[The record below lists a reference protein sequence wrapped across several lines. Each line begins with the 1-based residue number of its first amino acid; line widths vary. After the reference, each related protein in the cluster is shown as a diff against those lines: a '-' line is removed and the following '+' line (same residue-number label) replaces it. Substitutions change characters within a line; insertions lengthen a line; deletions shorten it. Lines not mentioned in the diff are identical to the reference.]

1 VTARAVSFVRRHPVG
16 IAATA
21 LSLVVMLPLLTPG
34 FVLTYD
40 MVFVPRP
47 RLTKALLGISGT
59 LPRSVP
65 TAGVVALTSRVL
77 TGEVVQ
83 KLALLGIILAGA
95 VGAARLVRG
104 ARPVA
109 RIGAGL
115 LYVWTPMMYERL
127 LLGQWAFLLG
137 YALLP
142 FAVSAALAFREG
154 RPGGAWRLAL
164 ALAATMAASPY
175 TGLFGAAIAAAVA
188 LWPRGA
194 TPGLARRAV
203 ALAGVA
209 VLMNLPWAV
218 PALLHPAVPDRPAVA
233 VEAFQARSDSPLGAV
248 GSVLTLGGLWRPDLA
263 PPGRETVAWI
273 PAFVVIAGIG
283 VLGFRGLRRRW
294 PAGAT
299 DGLVAVAV
307 LGVFLAVASSVPALR
322 AAPLFLVRHVPGG
335 GVFRDAQKFIAP
347 AILLLAVAFGHGL
360 ERLHPPEGSR
370 GVEARFA
377 LLALLP
383 VALAPTLAWAAGGEL
398 FTASYPAS
406 WARAERIMA
415 ADPAPGAVLLLPWHA
430 YVPLSWNRSRPVL
443 QPGADYF
450 SRRSVADG
458 SLVVG
463 PFVLPAEDPWARL
476 AAPSVQGSGSLS
488 PRLGRIGIRYVVLL
502 KEADWRSFRSR
513 IDGRPILETTE
524 LSLYRG
530 PPRSRTPRLDEVPA
544 APVVAADAVTAAFL
558 VIAAVGA
565 VRARRRAGAAS

>member
-1 VTARAVSFVRRHPVG
+1 MARAASFVRRHPVG
-16 IAATA
+16 VAATA
-21 LSLVVMLPLLTPG
+21 LSLVVMLPLLAPG

-47 RLTKALLGISGT
+47 RLTKALLGISAT

-65 TAGVVALTSRVL
+65 TAGIVAVASRAL
-77 TGEVVQ
+77 TGEIVQ

-95 VGAARLVRG
+95 VGASRLVRG

-109 RIGAGL
+109 RIGAGV

-142 FAVSAALAFREG
+142 FAISAALAFREG
-154 RPGGAWRLAL
+154 RPGAAWPLAL

-175 TGLFGAAIAAAVA
+175 TGLFGVAIAAAVA

-194 TPGLARRAV
+194 VPGLARRAV
-203 ALAGVA
+203 VLAGVA
-209 VLMNLPWAV
+209 VVVNLPWVV

-233 VEAFQARSDSPLGAV
+233 VGAFQARSDSPLGAV

-273 PAFVVIAGIG
+273 PAFVIIAGIG
-283 VLGFRGLRRRW
+283 ALGLRELRRRW
-294 PAGAT
+294 PAGAA
-299 DGLVAVAV
+299 DGLAAVAG
-307 LGVFLAVASSVPALR
+307 LGVFLAVASSVPGLR
-322 AAPLFLVRHVPGG
+322 AAPLFLVRHLPGG

-347 AILLLAVAFGHGL
+347 LVLLLAVAFGHGL
-360 ERLHPPEGSR
+360 ERLHPLKRSR
-370 GVEARFA
+370 GAEAGFA

-383 VALAPTLAWAAGGEL
+383 VALAPTLAWAAGGKL
-398 FTASYPAS
+398 FTTSYPAS
-406 WARAERIMA
+406 WNRAERIMA

-430 YVPLSWNRSRPVL
+430 YVPLSWNRGRPVL
-443 QPGADYF
+443 EPGADYF
-450 SRRSVADG
+450 SRRAVADG

-463 PFVLPAEDPWARL
+463 PFVLPAEDPWSRL
-476 AAPSVQGSGSLS
+476 AAPSVQGSGPLS
-488 PRLGRIGIRYVVLL
+488 PELRRIGIRYVVLL

-513 IDGRPILETTE
+513 IRGRPILETDD

-530 PPRSRTPRLDEVPA
+530 PPPSRIPRFDDVPA
-544 APVVAADAVTAAFL
+544 AAVVVADVVTAAFL
-558 VIAAVGA
+558 VVAAVGA
-565 VRARRRAGAAS
+565 VRERRRAGAAV